1 MEGVG
6 LAVVVAAHDALPCA
20 TRAVDGAGHRVG
32 AVHRSGGTVGIG
44 PAEALG
50 AGKKLVL
57 WLLHQVVVRPPRA
70 LHHHDRVAEA
80 VDDLRDLAVAAVDQ
94 GAVLVGRAGGVG
106 EAVGGVEPV
115 AEAVHHDVV
124 ERPHHLAV
132 NVLAGP
138 RCGEPRRTGPRR
150 AHKQGNDG
158 LAGDGVG
165 AGVPRDRLVVEAGQ
179 RSLLEVI
186 EHQDRPAHHA
196 RRRRLGD
203 GAGVGQLAEGRDVVL
218 KRQADLPHVVGAT
231 GAPCRL
237 TSRLHGRKKEPHK
250 GADDGDHHEQFDE
263 GERARPSE
271 G

>member
-1 MEGVG
+1 MERVG
-6 LAVVVAAHDALPCA
+6 LAVVVATHDALPCA

-80 VDDLRDLAVAAVDQ
+80 VDDLRDLAVAAVDER
-94 GAVLVGRAGGVG
+94 AVVVGRAGGVG

-132 NVLAGP
+132 DVLAGP
-138 RCGEPRRTGPRR
+138 RRGEPRRTGPRR

-165 AGVPRDRLVVEAGQ
+165 AGVPRDRLVVETGQ